1 MIGESERKENGQYGG
16 ERRTGEKKRVSE
28 IDRSGRRG
36 RQEEIKNS
44 KELKKKKN
52 RQGLF

>member
-1 MIGESERKENGQYGG
+1 MKERKMDSMEEKGGQVK
-16 ERRTGEKKRVSE
+16 KKRVSE